1 MCGEI
6 CLGNT
11 MISKAI
17 LDNSTHKNFK
27 KANQIAQASTRRVQ
41 FLVFLKKIIILWLL
55 FNDIHLKIRLYF
67 PIGRVYGSLPRPLA
81 FVFLLKS
88 SGVSRELLNLPS
100 VRNIWVFTLFLGW
113 HSLSCSKHEGYRVR
127 ISIPSSV
134 RTVTLTA
141 REVFFFFFKAS
152 GFFVSVIFSRPF

>member
-41 FLVFLKKIIILWLL
+41 FVVFLKKIIILWLL
-55 FNDIHLKIRLYF
+55 FNDIYLKIDY
-67 PIGRVYGSLPRPLA
+67 I
-81 FVFLLKS
+81 FL
-88 SGVSRELLNLPS
+88 
-100 VRNIWVFTLFLGW
+100 
-113 HSLSCSKHEGYRVR
+113 
-127 ISIPSSV
+127 
-134 RTVTLTA
+134 
-141 REVFFFFFKAS
+141 
-152 GFFVSVIFSRPF
+152 